1 MLNRL
6 YIVVGVLAI
15 LALAAAFFV
24 PSFIDWGAYRDRL
37 ASLAGEVIGA
47 PVRIDGE
54 VRFSLLPQPRL
65 EFADVAA
72 GPADAPR
79 FTVAG
84 VVAEF
89 SLIDFLR
96 DRYTLTRLV
105 LQRPTLSIQVGSDG
119 TVDAGL
125 SLARQSGTSRVAVAS
140 AQVVDGRVDVADART
155 GDTYSATAIG
165 GDLRLE
171 ALAGPYAFQGRGQVD
186 DVGYQ
191 LRVTTGAID
200 DAGTA
205 TLSATLRPEDGRYAL
220 TVEGS
225 LSTGLSPSLVGTMSY
240 RQPPPSAPDPSGA
253 DAGRGDLV
261 MTSKLEAGPT
271 RVLLS
276 EYVIIPDENRPAT
289 RLLGAADV
297 TLGAGM
303 AYNAVVSGG
312 LLALPPRD
320 ATAEQAVEPY
330 ELVRLLRELPLPAPP
345 PLPGTIGIDIAELN
359 LRAFSLRNVRL
370 DARSEAGGWQ
380 VEQFSGELPGGTR
393 VDIAGTVTRFENR
406 SEFSGKLSV
415 AAGRLDQLSAL
426 WRKPAAD
433 TPLFNLPGGL
443 TARVDIVGETL
454 TLSEGQLSLDG
465 ESRGFGAQIGIGS
478 VRDIQLTADLGR
490 LDPNRSAALFALLPD
505 FAQDAAFPVTFP
517 KGAFDIVADE
527 LTLAGLAGRQLALS
541 GSWDGGVLVLDR
553 FVAGSLGG
561 GALEL
566 SGTAF
571 GSFERPELSGTGTVR
586 LTAPDAPLLGAVF
599 DVVGAPPLL
608 RRLVAASIPLDL
620 AARLGAPSGEGAQSL
635 SVAGTLGSAD
645 LSAEAQLEAGFLR
658 ALSGSIRVQLEMRS
672 GDADALTGQLGLG
685 DIGLLPQ
692 GQPVHLVAV
701 GEGNVANSIETTL
714 RLEGGGD
721 SLAFAG
727 NIVVS
732 NPEALSARGTLK
744 ATLSDPSGIADWLGA
759 GGLTIPPLTASA
771 QLDFEANRLIRLAA
785 LDGQSGGQAFTGRL
799 ELARAG
805 SASSVSGELAVSRLD
820 LGGLLGALVGPAAS
834 IAGDGLWPGGPLSTG
849 NAPRAVGGRIRV
861 TTPELAVAS
870 RSLTDVAFDFDW
882 DATATRLRGL
892 EATLGSGRV
901 ALELAVCC
909 AGPLPDKQVSGRL
922 SLQGV
927 PLDSMVPD
935 AIADAL
941 GGSVSAAGRFDGT
954 GGSVA
959 GVLQAMTGEGTYTV
973 DDFSIA
979 RLDPLALAAV
989 AAVDDVLEMQPDELT
1004 KLIEDRLDDAPLVS
1018 DSVSGAFTIAGGV
1031 VRSPNLTVTG
1041 QGGALFGGSQV
1052 RLSDLGLSGSF
1063 VLSATGA
1070 IPAALLDAASAEVVT
1085 RLSGTLLAP
1094 ERSFDVS
1101 ALVDAVMVKAYE
1113 AEVARLE
1120 QLRAEEEARRQAA
1133 DEAEKLRLAQEERA
1147 REEAELIRKADEAAR
1162 QAAEEAAARQ
1172 AAEELAARQ
1181 AAEEAARKKAAE
1193 EAARKKAAEA
1203 AARKAAEEANRPM
1216 DLGLGN

>member
-24 PSFIDWGAYRDRL
+24 PSFVDWGAYRDRL
-37 ASLAGEVIGA
+37 ASLAGEVVGA
-47 PVRIDGE
+47 PVRIDGD
-54 VRFSLLPQPRL
+54 VKFSLLPQPRL

-72 GPADAPR
+72 GPPDAPR

-105 LQRPTLSIQVGSDG
+105 LQRPELTILVGSDG
-119 TVDAGL
+119 SVDAGL
-125 SLARQSGTSRVAVAS
+125 TLARHSGESRVAVAS
-140 AQVVDGRVDVADART
+140 AQVVDGRVDISDART
-155 GDTYSATAIG
+155 GGTYSATSIG

-171 ALAGPYAFQGRGQVD
+171 ALAGPFAFQGRGQVD

-191 LRVTTGAID
+191 LRLTTGAID
-200 DAGTA
+200 DAGTT

-220 TVEGS
+220 TVEGR
-225 LSTGLSPSLVGTMSY
+225 LVTGLSPSFAGTMAF
-240 RQPPPSAPDPSGA
+240 RQPPPSVSDASGT

-261 MTSKLEAGPT
+261 MTSELEADPG

-276 EYVIIPDENRPAT
+276 DYTIIPDENRPAT

-330 ELVRLLRELPLPAPP
+330 ELVRLLRELPFPPPP
-345 PLPGTIGIDIAELN
+345 PLPGTVAIDIAELN

-380 VEQFSGELPGGTR
+380 VKQFRGELPGAR
-393 VDIAGTVTRFENR
+393 VDIAGRVTRFEDR
-406 SEFSGKLSV
+406 SEFSGTLSLS
-415 AAGRLDQLSAL
+415 AERLDQLSAL

-443 TARVDIVGETL
+443 TAKVDLVGETL

-478 VRDIQLTADLGR
+478 VRDIQLTADLGS
-490 LDPNRSAALFALLPD
+490 LDPARSEALFALLPD
-505 FAQDAAFPVTFP
+505 FGQDAAFPVTFP
-517 KGAFDIVADE
+517 KGTFDVVADD
-527 LTLAGLAGRQLALS
+527 LTVAGLAGRQLGLS

-553 FVAGSLGG
+553 FSAGSLGG
-561 GALEL
+561 GAVEL

-586 LTAPDAPLLGAVF
+586 LADPGAPLLGAAF
-599 DVVGAPPLL
+599 DVLGAPPLL
-608 RRLVAASIPLDL
+608 RGLVAASMPLDL

-635 SVAGTLGSAD
+635 SVAGTLGATD

-658 ALSGSIRVQLEMRS
+658 ALSGSVRVQLEMRS
-672 GDADALTGQLGLG
+672 GDAAELTGQLGLG
-685 DIGLLPQ
+685 DLDLLPQ

-727 NIVVS
+727 NIVVT

-744 ATLSDPSGIADWLGA
+744 ATLSDPSGIAGWLGA
-759 GGLTIPPLTASA
+759 DGLTIPPLSATA
-771 QLDFEANRLIRLAA
+771 QLDFEANRLIRLSA
-785 LDGQSGGQAFTGRL
+785 LEGQSGGQAFTGRL
-799 ELARAG
+799 ELGRAG

-834 IAGDGLWPGGPLSTG
+834 IAGEGLWPAGPLSTG
-849 NAPRAVGGRIRV
+849 DAPRTVGGRIRV
-861 TTPELAVAS
+861 TTPDLAVAGS
-870 RSLTDVAFDFDW
+870 KSLTDVGFDFDW
-882 DATATRLRGL
+882 DATATRLRGF
-892 EATLGSGRV
+892 EAELGGGRV
-901 ALELAVCC
+901 GLELAVCC
-909 AGPLPDKQVSGRL
+909 SGPLPDKQVSGRL
-922 SLQGV
+922 SLEGV
-927 PLDSMVPD
+927 ALDSMVPD
-935 AIADAL
+935 AVAEAL
-941 GGSVSAAGRFDGT
+941 DGTISAAGRFDGT
-954 GGSVA
+954 GGSIA
-959 GVLQAMTGEGTYTV
+959 ALLQAMTGDGTYTL
-973 DDFSIA
+973 DDLVIA

-989 AAVDDVLEMQPDELT
+989 AAVDEVLEMQPDELT
-1004 KLIEDRLDDAPLVS
+1004 QLIEDRLDDAPLAS

-1070 IPAALLDAASAEVVT
+1070 IPAALLDAASAEVGT

-1133 DEAEKLRLAQEERA
+1133 DEAEKLRLAQESKA
-1147 REEAELIRKADEAAR
+1147 REEAELIRRADEAAAR
-1162 QAAEEAAARQ
+1162 KAAEDAAARQ

-1181 AAEEAARKKAAE
+1181 AAD

-1203 AARKAAEEANRPM
+1203 AARKKAEEEANRPM